1 MDKIYIKE
9 IDNQDDFKECEKIQR
24 ELIQLNEVGIVP
36 AYLLELSSAHGG
48 LTLGLYL
55 NDKVIG
61 YSFSLAAYSKDRG
74 YYLFSDAMG
83 FYRNYQRKS
92 LGYIMKQ
99 VQYQIAKEKGVK
111 KIFWTYDPL
120 LGPNANINIR
130 KVGGTVCEYE
140 LDRYSLINA
149 SSGVVIPADRFLL
162 DWSIQTM
169 RVKQRMID
177 GKLPEKMKTQ
187 REIKNCANRTIPILF
202 HAGSKP
208 IVFREIA
215 EYTLDNSQKTVLVE
229 IPLEYMEIREIMPEL
244 AQDWRLKTRNI
255 FHYFLNE
262 EKYTVTDFFQVNDQ
276 GEIRNFYGLRQPKV
290 NKNH

>member
-9 IDNQDDFKECEKIQR
+9 IDNKDDFKECEKIQR

-36 AYLLELSSAHGG
+36 AYLLELSDSLGG

-55 NDKVIG
+55 NEKVIG

-83 FYRNYQRKS
+83 FYKNYQRKS
-92 LGYIMKQ
+92 LGFLMKQ
-99 VQYQIAKEKGVK
+99 VQYQIAKEKGVH

-130 KVGGTVCEYE
+130 KIGGMVYEYE

-149 SSGVVIPADRFLL
+149 SAGIIIPADRFLL
-162 DWSIQTM
+162 DWSIQTS
-169 RVKQRMID
+169 RVKQRMVD
-177 GKLPEKMKTQ
+177 NKVPEKMRPCK
-187 REIKNCANRTIPILF
+187 EIKNVANRTIPILF
-202 HAGSKP
+202 HASTKKTM
-208 IVFREIA
+208 FREIV
-215 EYTLDNSQKTVLVE
+215 EVTLDKTLPSVLVE
-229 IPLEYMEIREIMPEL
+229 IPLEYLEIREIMPEL

-255 FHYFLNE
+255 FNFYLNE
-262 EKYTVTDFFQVNDQ
+262 EKFRVTDFFQVDDK
-276 GEIRNFYGLRQPKV
+276 GELRNFYVLRKLRLS
-290 NKNH
+290 KNH